1 MAADS
6 RTELSVYSA
15 SVLCFSVFCVFLC
28 FGGGC
33 RAGWRMTEFDSK
45 WADLF
50 TTRTVLVVGD
60 VMLDDFVIGRVERIS
75 PEAPVPVVVFEEEQ
89 FRVGGAANV
98 AHNVAALG
106 GRAEVV
112 AVVGRDAEASRLRA
126 ELEKLEI
133 GTRGHRAGR
142 VTPDDEK
149 AAGRDDAEPAGRAR
163 RLRDGP

>member
-1 MAADS
+1 MA
-6 RTELSVYSA
+6 
-15 SVLCFSVFCVFLC
+15 
-28 FGGGC
+28 
-33 RAGWRMTEFDSK
+33 EFDSK
-45 WADLF
+45 WAELF

-60 VMLDDFVIGRVERIS
+60 VMLDDFVIGRVDRIS

-133 GTRGHRAGR
+133 GTRGVVQDASRRTTRKLRVEIGR
-142 VTPDDEK
+142 
-149 AAGRDDAEPAGRAR
+149 
-163 RLRDGP
+163 